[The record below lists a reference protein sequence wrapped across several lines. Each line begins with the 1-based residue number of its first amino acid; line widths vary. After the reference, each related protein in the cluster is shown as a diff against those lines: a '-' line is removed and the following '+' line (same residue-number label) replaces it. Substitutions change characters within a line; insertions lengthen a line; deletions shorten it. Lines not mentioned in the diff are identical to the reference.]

1 MSITDYNMPAH
12 EAARFLERHLG
23 CGRSWELW
31 LAEDRRPRSQCF
43 IAFKRD
49 TNGRALYSQFDLQR
63 FVERVKA
70 NGGRVRRQRRI
81 AA

>member
-1 MSITDYNMPAH
+1 MSVVDYVLPAH
-12 EAARFLERHLG
+12 EAARYLEKRLG
-23 CGRSWELW
+23 SGRSWELW

-43 IAFKRD
+43 ITFKRD
-49 TNGRALYSQFDLQR
+49 GSGRALYSQFDLQR

-70 NGGRVRRQRRI
+70 NGGRVRRQRRK

>member
-1 MSITDYNMPAH
+1 MSIIDYVLPAH
-12 EAARFLERHLG
+12 EAARFLEKRLG

-49 TNGRALYSQFDLQR
+49 ETGRALYCQRDLER
-63 FVERVKA
+63 FIERVKA
-70 NGGRVRRQRRI
+70 NGGRVRRQKRV